1 LVSVWRIKL
10 LWKWR
15 NRIRRTMKRILLMGN
30 PNVGKSVFFNRLTG
44 ANVIESNYPGTTV
57 DYTRGYMRLEGE
69 DIELIDVPGAF
80 SLEPKDKAEEVAV
93 KMLEENPDSV
103 VVCVLDAS
111 KLERGLYL
119 ALEIIERGY
128 PVVIALN
135 MWDDTMVKNIDVDVE
150 KLKAILKIP
159 IVPTV
164 AITGEGLKE
173 LVSRIGDAS
182 SAKIEDIMGRVS

>member
-1 LVSVWRIKL
+1 
-10 LWKWR
+10 
-15 NRIRRTMKRILLMGN
+15 
-30 PNVGKSVFFNRLTG
+30 
-44 ANVIESNYPGTTV
+44 
-57 DYTRGYMRLEGE
+57 
-69 DIELIDVPGAF
+69 
-80 SLEPKDKAEEVAV
+80 
-93 KMLEENPDSV
+93 
-103 VVCVLDAS
+103 
-111 KLERGLYL
+111 
-119 ALEIIERGY
+119 LEIIERGY

>member
-1 LVSVWRIKL
+1 
-10 LWKWR
+10 
-15 NRIRRTMKRILLMGN
+15 MKRILLMGN

-69 DIELIDVPGAF
+69 DIELIDVPGTF

-93 KMLEENPDSV
+93 KMLEKNHDSV

-111 KLERGLYL
+111 KIERGLYL
-119 ALEIIERGY
+119 VLEIIEKGY

-135 MWDDTMVKNIDVDVE
+135 MWDDTMVKNIEVDVE
-150 KLKAILKIP
+150 KFASIFRVP
-159 IVPTV
+159 VVPTV

-173 LVSRIGDAS
+173 LVSRLKDAS
-182 SAKIEDIMGRVS
+182 PVKIEEITNRVS

>member
-1 LVSVWRIKL
+1 
-10 LWKWR
+10 
-15 NRIRRTMKRILLMGN
+15 MKRILLMGN

-93 KMLEENPDSV
+93 RMLEENPDSV